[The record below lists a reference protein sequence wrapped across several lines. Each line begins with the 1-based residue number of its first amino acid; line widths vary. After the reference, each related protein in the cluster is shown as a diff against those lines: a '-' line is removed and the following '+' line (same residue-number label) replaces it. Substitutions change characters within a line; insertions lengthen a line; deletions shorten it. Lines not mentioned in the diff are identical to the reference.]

1 MMKSPKTHVEKK
13 HRKFLPLILMF
24 FLLLFGG
31 IVVLTQINRFFKKQI
46 SDLSAT
52 LSYLKSETHFAS
64 LGIQSIQDSIIHFT
78 LSFFSP
84 EGKKVYSQNFS
95 LKGSD
100 IYLESRVIIL
110 KNTKQT
116 DSKNKPKTKLNTRAL
131 IFPLRVYSDEIPP
144 KQGLSLTNLYPYNQA
159 PLLYASTSAPNK
171 QKLNTQLLALSKFAL
186 GQTNK
191 VRLDK
196 NLIKNSFET
205 SLHVGPFKQNQANH
219 TYDFIIHPN
228 GAVEMM
234 EKE

>member
-1 MMKSPKTHVEKK
+1 MMKSPKIHVEKK

-31 IVVLTQINRFFKKQI
+31 IVVLTQINRFFERQI

-52 LSYLKSETHFAS
+52 LNYLKSETHFAS
-64 LGIQSIQDSIIHFT
+64 LGIQSMQDSIIHFT

-84 EGKKVYSQNFS
+84 EGEKVYSQNFS

-100 IYLESRVIIL
+100 IYLESRVLIL
-110 KNTKQT
+110 KNTK

-144 KQGLSLTNLYPYNQA
+144 TQGLSLTNLYHPITA

-171 QKLNTQLLALSKFAL
+171 QKINTQLLALSKFAL

-191 VRLDK
+191 VRLNK

-205 SLHVGPFKQNQANH
+205 SLHIGPFKQDQAHH

-228 GAVEMM
+228 GAVEML